1 MRTGYR
7 NIDLGLLPVAVG
19 TLSGGMLLLAFGQE
33 AAAGLSWAAGALAT
47 TAALLV
53 AMVRS
58 LRRKEAGVD
67 ILALLA
73 IGLAL
78 ALGEFLA
85 AAVLALMIESGKAL
99 EGYAQARSQRE
110 MSALLSHA
118 PQFANRFEDGEWR
131 TVSLESV
138 RPGDRLLVR
147 QGEVVPVDGA
157 LVGQALLDESALTGE
172 SLPTQYEP
180 GETARSSVLN
190 AGAPFEMVAAT
201 TAAESTFAGIARLV
215 QTARAE
221 RPPAARL
228 ADRYALWFVP
238 VTLLVAGIAWY
249 ASGDLRRALA
259 VLVVATPC
267 PLILAVPVAIVA
279 GMSRCARHG
288 VLVKGGGALERLAQA
303 SILFFDKTGTLTRG
317 KTRLAAVDCAPG
329 WAVAD
334 LLRLAGS
341 LAQASGHAAAEAIA
355 TAARERG
362 LVLDLPSEV
371 TETAGAGVAGRV
383 GQHAVVV
390 GLPAFA
396 SGPEAWPPWC
406 KAALQRAAYEGAS
419 VSLATVDGVLVGA
432 LRFEDQI
439 RMETPRALRLLR
451 KAGIQRLAMLT
462 GDRRDVAET
471 VGVVLGV
478 TEIHA
483 SVSPAEKLAK
493 IEAARHDGIVVMVG
507 DGVNDAP
514 ALAAADV
521 GVAMGARGT
530 AASSEAADIVLLV
543 DRLDRLADAVRIARH
558 SRALA
563 AQSALAGMGLS
574 FVAMAA
580 AALGYLP
587 PLAGAILQEV
597 IDVLVIANA
606 LRALR
611 AGGPVGTQ
619 RLSAAEA
626 ASLDRE
632 HTALGPLMED
642 IRGLAD
648 RLPALPGPSAATELR
663 RLCTA
668 LGTTLLPH
676 EQRDDAELYPQ
687 LARLVGGD
695 DPLAAMSGMHREL
708 FRLIRVLQRMAD
720 DLPPEGLDDSRAR
733 ECQRL
738 LYGLEAVLRLHC
750 AQEDELFHTLREDAR
765 G

>member
-1 MRTGYR
+1 M
-7 NIDLGLLPVAVG
+7 
-19 TLSGGMLLLAFGQE
+19 
-33 AAAGLSWAAGALAT
+33 
-47 TAALLV
+47 
-53 AMVRS
+53 
-58 LRRKEAGVD
+58 
-67 ILALLA
+67 
-73 IGLAL
+73 
-78 ALGEFLA
+78 
-85 AAVLALMIESGKAL
+85 
-99 EGYAQARSQRE
+99 
-110 MSALLSHA
+110 
-118 PQFANRFEDGEWR
+118 
-131 TVSLESV
+131 
-138 RPGDRLLVR
+138 
-147 QGEVVPVDGA
+147 
-157 LVGQALLDESALTGE
+157 
-172 SLPTQYEP
+172 
-180 GETARSSVLN
+180 
-190 AGAPFEMVAAT
+190 
-201 TAAESTFAGIARLV
+201 
-215 QTARAE
+215 
-221 RPPAARL
+221 
-228 ADRYALWFVP
+228 
-238 VTLLVAGIAWY
+238 
-249 ASGDLRRALA
+249 
-259 VLVVATPC
+259 
-267 PLILAVPVAIVA
+267 
-279 GMSRCARHG
+279 
-288 VLVKGGGALERLAQA
+288 
-303 SILFFDKTGTLTRG
+303 
-317 KTRLAAVDCAPG
+317 
-329 WAVAD
+329 
-334 LLRLAGS
+334 
-341 LAQASGHAAAEAIA
+341 
-355 TAARERG
+355 
-362 LVLDLPSEV
+362 
-371 TETAGAGVAGRV
+371 
-383 GQHAVVV
+383 V

-462 GDRRDVAET
+462 GDRPDVAET
-471 VGVVLGV
+471 VGAVLGV

-521 GVAMGARGT
+521 GVAMGARGA

-543 DRLDRLADAVRIARH
+543 DRLDRLADAIRIARH

-587 PLAGAILQEV
+587 PLAGAVLQEV

-611 AGGPVGTQ
+611 AGGPVGAQ
-619 RLSAAEA
+619 GLSAAKA

-648 RLPALPGPSAATELR
+648 RLPTLPGPSAATELR